1 MEIMDKR
8 SIDHSI
14 PEFFFC
20 SFIHYFTPRFNSFM
34 TEGSIT

>member
-14 PEFFFC
+14 PEFFFVLLYTI
-20 SFIHYFTPRFNSFM
+20 SLLVLTLS
-34 TEGSIT
+34 